1 MVLGAL
7 AAGTATAGGVYAYR
21 NMRPSTGHP
30 KQEDMP
36 PSQLMPATTLFD
48 QNQITSQKFV
58 LKCELECFPSEK
70 KSANEHKSDNLQSS
84 EHETNTNLHPQENE
98 ESKEAKPDHF
108 PANSVKLVSDESS
121 GPLETSEFP
130 QKMIIL
136 DTLSQDQDCLDLVI
150 LRNDHY
156 QLPIL
161 NLQQCEFATVSAKQ
175 NEIQHRRKEKNR
187 AQSSPD
193 IRRDSKKCDCDKA
206 AVKGEVITEEPAN
219 EAQTSPINW
228 FSRPNTQDDTQSE
241 SDKMDPQKCG
251 CAKKKKI
258 QQRGEPETRVDTKY
272 WLGEENKK
280 LKNCEC
286 GVCIVQD
293 KVDQVTDWFGGLFTS
308 EENSSFGDNGDSNK
322 CSRCEPA
329 SKENQIQEKKEPATR
344 AQPSTTNWLNKLFT
358 QGKKSVV
365 NNQESKDCDCAAE
378 ANGNAIKP
386 ANEALYNA
394 INWIGGLTSKE
405 DLKMCECETQ
415 NGMERTNE
423 GNSNSKT
430 NWSDDLYPPEKKSSN
445 SEDPRKRSF
454 QNRLEKRQKEPEK
467 QENQESDEEDSRKKT
482 CICNETKK
490 AKEGLKILS
499 TGQVVFAIDI

>member
-136 DTLSQDQDCLDLVI
+136 DTLSHDQDCLDLVI

-175 NEIQHRRKEKNR
+175 NEIQHRRKEKNT

-193 IRRDSKKCDCDKA
+193 DSRDSKKCDCVKT
-206 AVKGEVITEEPAN
+206 AVKEEVITEEPPN
-219 EAQTSPINW
+219 EAQTGPTNW
-228 FSRPNTQDDTQSE
+228 FSWLNTQEDSHLE
-241 SDKMDPQKCG
+241 SDKIDPKKCG
-251 CAKKKKI
+251 CARKK
-258 QQRGEPETRVDTKY
+258 REEPDTRVDTKY

-280 LKNCEC
+280 LKSCEC
-286 GVCIVQD
+286 GVCVVQD
-293 KVDQVTDWFGGLFTS
+293 KVEQVSDWFGGLFGS
-308 EENSSFGDNGDSNK
+308 EENSSFGDNGDSKN
-322 CSRCEPA
+322 CSECEPA
-329 SKENQIQEKKEPATR
+329 SKENQIQEKKEIATQ
-344 AQPSTTNWLNKLFT
+344 AQPSTKNWLNKLFT
-358 QGKKSVV
+358 QDKKSVV
-365 NNQESKDCDCAAE
+365 HNQDSKDCDCATE
-378 ANGNAIKP
+378 ANINAIKP
-386 ANEALYNA
+386 ANEALDNT

-405 DLKMCECETQ
+405 DLKMCKCETQ
-415 NGMERTNE
+415 KDVERSTE
-423 GNSNSKT
+423 PNSNKS
-430 NWSDDLYPPEKKSSN
+430 NWSDGLYPAEKKLSDN
-445 SEDPRKRSF
+445 EEPRKRSI
-454 QNRLEKRQKEPEK
+454 QNRLEDRQK
-467 QENQESDEEDSRKKT
+467 QENQGGDKKDSRKKT
-482 CICNETKK
+482 CVCNETKK